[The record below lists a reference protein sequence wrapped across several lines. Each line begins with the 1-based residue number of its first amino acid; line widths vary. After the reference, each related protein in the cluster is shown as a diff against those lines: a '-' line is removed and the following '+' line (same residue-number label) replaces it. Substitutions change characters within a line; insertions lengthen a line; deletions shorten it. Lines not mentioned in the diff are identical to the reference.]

1 MGAICDGAQCFHVT
15 RYMSLINIEYDT
27 KWKLEEESYY
37 NHAIV
42 LLSPSVRITAR
53 DGGKLLNAAK
63 EVVFISVGKFCGAN
77 FQFELSS
84 LISSGLL
91 KSF

>member
-37 NHAIV
+37 M

-53 DGGKLLNAAK
+53 DGGKLLNAAGPQT
-63 EVVFISVGKFCGAN
+63 EVVFLKKMGQFSVEKFGGAN
-77 FQFELSS
+77 V
-84 LISSGLL
+84 
-91 KSF
+91 

>member
-1 MGAICDGAQCFHVT
+1 MFPFYTLHVT
-15 RYMSLINIEYDT
+15 DQYIEYDT

-53 DGGKLLNAAK
+53 KLLNAAK